1 LQVLLDDESISPE
14 SRPPALLIASLGEAV
29 VGVTLLV
36 SAVALL
42 VGRDQV
48 GLRVGRAGMI
58 LGLAAVNVV
67 LGYISAEVVVV
78 VVVAELALLASYRR
92 YRTRFGPP
100 DCRTSSVTATAEN
113 HTAISRPSA

>member
-1 LQVLLDDESISPE
+1 VPGATLLGLVSPAGLAVFVALASGDTRLQVLLDDESISPG

-48 GLRVGRAGMI
+48 GLR
-58 LGLAAVNVV
+58 
-67 LGYISAEVVVV
+67 
-78 VVVAELALLASYRR
+78 
-92 YRTRFGPP
+92 
-100 DCRTSSVTATAEN
+100 
-113 HTAISRPSA
+113 